1 MPTVTNRWFM
11 LWLLFFSRT
20 AMGLQFQTVA
30 SVRPFL
36 MDTLGIDFTA
46 IGVLIGLYM
55 LPGVIIAF
63 PGGMLGQRFGAKSV
77 VVVGLILMVLG
88 SVAMG
93 MSSSFASVAA
103 GRLIAGTGAVLLNV
117 MFTKMVAD
125 WFAGREIVT
134 AMAVLVSSWPLG
146 LAVGLLVFGP
156 LAEVQGWRVVM
167 YLSAVASAV
176 ALAAVAIG
184 YRDPPDLPK
193 SGPAHLSLNLT
204 AREWLMVAVA
214 GSIWAFFNVAY
225 IVLISFVPEFF
236 TSRGYSLSSAGQ
248 IVSLIGWFVIP
259 AIPLAGLLA
268 ERLGRPNLLMAAGF
282 AIVVLAA
289 VIMPFV
295 DAPLIPFGAIVLAI
309 GVPAGLIMA
318 LPAQALGPQSRAAGM
333 GVFFTVYY
341 IAMAILPGGAGLALD
356 VSGSPSAPALFAAV
370 MMLLCLLGLASFNA
384 AKRMRIT

>member
-1 MPTVTNRWFM
+1 MPNVPNRWFM
-11 LWLLFFSRT
+11 LLLLFFSRT

-36 MDTLGIDFTA
+36 MDTLAIDFTA

-63 PGGMLGQRFGAKSV
+63 PGGMLGQRFGAKGV
-77 VVVGLILMVLG
+77 VVVGLVLMVLG
-88 SVAMG
+88 SIAMG
-93 MSSSFASVAA
+93 MGSSFVGVAA

-117 MFTKMVAD
+117 MFTKMTAD

-156 LAEVQGWRVVM
+156 VAEVQGWRAVM

-184 YRDPPDLPK
+184 YRDPPDVLK
-193 SGPAHLSLNLT
+193 TGPAHLSLNLT
-204 AREWLMVAVA
+204 AREWLMVAIA

-236 TSRGYSLSSAGQ
+236 TLRGYSLSGAAQ

-295 DAPLIPFGAIVLAI
+295 DAPLIPFGVIVLVI

-333 GVFFTVYY
+333 GVFFTFYY
-341 IAMAILPGGAGLALD
+341 IAMAILPGGAGLARD
-356 VSGSPSAPALFAAV
+356 ISGSPSAPALFAAV
-370 MMLLCLLGLASFNA
+370 MMLLCLLGLASFNV
-384 AKRMRIT
+384 AKRMKIA

>member
-1 MPTVTNRWFM
+1 MPVVTNRWFM
-11 LWLLFFSRT
+11 LLLLFLSRT

-36 MDTLGIDFTA
+36 MNALAIDFTA

-63 PGGMLGQRFGAKSV
+63 PGGMLGQRFGAKGV
-77 VVVGLILMVLG
+77 VVAGLVLMVMG

-93 MSSSFASVAA
+93 VSSSFSDVAA
-103 GRLIAGTGAVLLNV
+103 GRLVAGTGAVLLNV

-146 LAVGLLVFGP
+146 LAVGLLMFGP
-156 LAEVQGWRVVM
+156 LAEVHGWRTVM
-167 YLSAVASAV
+167 YLSAVASAAALVVV
-176 ALAAVAIG
+176 ALG

-214 GSIWAFFNVAY
+214 GAIWAFFNVAY

-236 TSRGYSLSSAGQ
+236 TLRGYSLSSASQ

-259 AIPLAGLLA
+259 AIPLAGYLV
-268 ERLGRPNLLMAAGF
+268 ERFGRPNLFMAAGF
-282 AIVVLAA
+282 AIVLLAA

-295 DAPLIPFGAIVLAI
+295 DAPLIPFGVIVLVI

-318 LPAQALGPQSRAAGM
+318 LPAQALRPQSRATGM
-333 GVFFTVYY
+333 GVFFTFYY
-341 IAMAILPGGAGLALD
+341 IAMAILPGGAGLARDL
-356 VSGSPSAPALFAAV
+356 SGSPSAPALFAAV

-384 AKRMRIT
+384 AKRTK

>member
-1 MPTVTNRWFM
+1 M
-11 LWLLFFSRT
+11 LLLLFFSRT

-36 MDTLGIDFTA
+36 MDTLAIDFTA

-63 PGGMLGQRFGAKSV
+63 PGGMLGQRFGAKGV
-77 VVVGLILMVLG
+77 VVVGLVLMVLG
-88 SVAMG
+88 SEAMG
-93 MSSSFASVAA
+93 VSSSFVGVAA

-117 MFTKMVAD
+117 MFTKMIAD

-156 LAEVQGWRVVM
+156 LAEVQGWPVVM
-167 YLSAVASAV
+167 HLSALASAV
-176 ALAAVAIG
+176 ALAVVALG
-184 YRDPPDLPK
+184 YRAPPDLPK
-193 SGPAHLSLNLT
+193 SGAPHLSLNLT
-204 AREWLMVAVA
+204 AREWLMVAIA
-214 GSIWAFFNVAY
+214 GAIWAFFNVAY

-236 TSRGYSLSSAGQ
+236 TSRGYSLAGASQ

-259 AIPLAGLLA
+259 AIPLAGLLV
-268 ERLGRPNLLMAAGF
+268 EQFGRPNLFMAAGF

-295 DAPLIPFGAIVLAI
+295 DAPLIPFGVIVLAI

-318 LPAQALGPQSRAAGM
+318 LPAQALRPQSRASGM
-333 GVFFTVYY
+333 GVFFTFYY
-341 IAMAILPGGAGLALD
+341 IAMAILPGGAGFARD
-356 VSGSPSAPALFAAV
+356 ISGSPSAPALFAAT

-384 AKRMRIT
+384 AKRMKIT